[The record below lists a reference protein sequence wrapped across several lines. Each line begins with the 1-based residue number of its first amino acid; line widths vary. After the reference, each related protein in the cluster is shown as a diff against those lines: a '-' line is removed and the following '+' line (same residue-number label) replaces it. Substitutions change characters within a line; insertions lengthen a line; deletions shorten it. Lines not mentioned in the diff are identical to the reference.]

1 MIWGARQ
8 VEGEDVSSGEME
20 AGGVRMRE
28 LVDVLDVLDVQVE
41 AQARDDGA
49 SECRQFPQ
57 ESASG
62 R

>member
-1 MIWGARQ
+1 M
-8 VEGEDVSSGEME
+8 SSGEME

-28 LVDVLDVLDVQVE
+28 LVDVLDVLDVLDVQVE
-41 AQARDDGA
+41 AQARGDGA

-57 ESASG
+57 ESASA

>member
-8 VEGEDVSSGEME
+8 VESEDVSSGEME

-28 LVDVLDVLDVQVE
+28 LVDVLGELDVQVE

>member
-1 MIWGARQ
+1 M
-8 VEGEDVSSGEME
+8 SSGEME

-41 AQARDDGA
+41 AQARGDGA

-57 ESASG
+57 ESASA